1 MKVAFLNFKDSYNE
15 LASEIDQ
22 AIKSV
27 LMDGTYI
34 LGDKVEQFEEA
45 WAGYCGAKHAVG
57 VSNGLDAL
65 TLALQATGVGP
76 GDEIIVPSHTYVATW
91 LAISHC
97 GAIPVPVEPQKPTG
111 NINASLITE
120 KISEKTKAIIPV
132 HLYGCPVDLDPIL
145 NIAREHKLVVI
156 EDAAQCHGAS
166 YKSRKIG
173 SHGDAIT
180 WSFYPGKNLGAIGDA
195 GCVTTNDRDIAEKI
209 RVLRNYGSREKY
221 MNECIGYNCR
231 LDPIQAAILLAK
243 LPYLD
248 KWNSRRQ
255 EIAKIYLQSLD
266 HMPLI
271 LPKVTADASSVWH
284 QFVVRTKDRDALQK
298 HLERE
303 AVGTLIHYPVPVF
316 QQEAYQHMG
325 FQASDMPEAS
335 QFAKTCLSLPINPHL
350 GPAEQSYV
358 IEKISNFFCSQKA
371 VEF

>member
-1 MKVAFLNFKDSYNE
+1 MKVAFLNFKDSYDE
-15 LASEIDQ
+15 ISSQIDQ

-27 LMDGTYI
+27 LEDGTYI
-34 LGDKVEQFEEA
+34 LGDKVEQFEDA
-45 WAGYCGAKHAVG
+45 WANYCTAKHAVG

-65 TLALQATGVGP
+65 TLALKAVGIEP
-76 GDEIIVPSHTYVATW
+76 GDEVIVPSHTYVATW

-97 GAIPVPVEPQKPTG
+97 GATPVPVEPQKPTG

-145 NIAREHKLVVI
+145 DIAREHKLVVI
-156 EDAAQCHGAS
+156 EDAAQCHGAL
-166 YKSRKIG
+166 YKNRKIG
-173 SHGDAIT
+173 SHGDAVT

-195 GCVTTNDRDIAEKI
+195 GCVTTNNRDIAEKI

-243 LPYLD
+243 LPFLD
-248 KWNSRRQ
+248 KWNKRRQ
-255 EIAKIYLQSLD
+255 EIAKIYLQYLD

-271 LPKVTADASSVWH
+271 LPQVTADSSSVWH
-284 QFVVRTKDRDALQK
+284 QFVIRTKDRGALQK
-298 HLERE
+298 HLEKE
-303 AVGTLIHYPVPVF
+303 SVGTLIHYPVPVF
-316 QQEAYQHMG
+316 QQEAYKHKG

-350 GPAEQSYV
+350 EPAEQCYV
-358 IEKISNFFCSQKA
+358 IEKISSFFGSSTAC
-371 VEF
+371 

>member
-1 MKVAFLNFKDSYNE
+1 MISG
-15 LASEIDQ
+15 S
-22 AIKSV
+22 
-27 LMDGTYI
+27 YI
-34 LGDKVEQFEEA
+34 LGNKVEEFEKLGRITA
-45 WAGYCGAKHAVG
+45 RQNMLLALATVWMPLHWQKAVG
-57 VSNGLDAL
+57 IE
-65 TLALQATGVGP
+65 P
-76 GDEIIVPSHTYVATW
+76 GDEVIVPSHLYRH
-91 LAISHC
+91 LARNKSLRR
-97 GAIPVPVEPQKPTG
+97 IPVPVEPQKTNG
-111 NINASLITE
+111 NINASLIAE
-120 KISEKTKAIIPV
+120 NISEKTKAIIPV

-145 NIAREHKLVVI
+145 NIAREHKLAVI

-166 YKSRKIG
+166 YKNKKIG
-173 SHGDAIT
+173 SHGDAVT

-195 GCVTTNDRDIAEKI
+195 GCVTTNNKDIAEKL

-221 MNECIGYNCR
+221 INECIGYNCR

-248 KWNSRRQ
+248 KWNKRRQ

-271 LPKVTADASSVWH
+271 LPKVTNDSSSVWH
-284 QFVVRTKDRDALQK
+284 QFVIRTKDRDALQE
-298 HLERE
+298 HLEKE
-303 AVGTLIHYPVPVF
+303 SVGTLIHYPIPVF

-335 QFAKTCLSLPINPHL
+335 QFAQTCLSLPINPHL
-350 GPAEQSYV
+350 EPAEQRYV